1 MAKAVEEEND
11 LMEKY
16 EIVLIEWKVYTN
28 ESLYTKKLTNL

>member
-1 MAKAVEEEND
+1 MAELVEEEND

-28 ESLYTKKLTNL
+28 ESLYINKLTNL